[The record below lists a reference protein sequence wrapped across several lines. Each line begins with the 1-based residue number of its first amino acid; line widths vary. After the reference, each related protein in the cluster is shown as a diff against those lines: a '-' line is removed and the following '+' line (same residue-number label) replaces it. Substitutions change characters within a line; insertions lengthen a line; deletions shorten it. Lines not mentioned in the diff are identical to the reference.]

1 MVNILKTSGLLCN
14 GLNRREFL
22 QIGALGLGGWT
33 LPAMRRL
40 EARDA
45 KDVAAT
51 AKSVIMVCLPGGPS
65 HIDMYDPKPDAPVE
79 FRGEFASIRTKVP
92 GLNFCEHLPLQAQIA
107 DKLSVIRGIK
117 FKGRHDPYELLSGY
131 PSARTG
137 EIRAGEKWPA
147 FGSVVSRLRSEE
159 STTIPPYVNLNDLR
173 VVPDTDDPEVP
184 RYLGPEHGPFR
195 PTGPG
200 LENLRLPAGISPN
213 RLDERKTLLAQF
225 DQSRREAEASV
236 GMQALNE
243 LQQRAFGMVTS
254 GAVYQALVLDRED
267 PRVRDRYQG
276 CTDLLLARRLV
287 EAGVS
292 VVTVAQGGAQRG
304 PGLPVFGVWD
314 THTNNFPSMRKL
326 LPAYDR
332 AIFTLLTDLYERGLD
347 QQVAVVIWG
356 EFGRSPRIGD
366 ETRALGS
373 RYATGRGHWWDA
385 GFAIVAG
392 GGLRMGQVVG
402 ETDALAER
410 AKGKPHTPQNVLAT
424 IYHVLGI
431 DPARAFPDYQGRP
444 IHLLDDREKIQELI

>member
-1 MVNILKTSGLLCN
+1 MKLPLRHGLH
-14 GLNRREFL
+14 RREFL
-22 QIGALGLGGWT
+22 QIGALGLGGLT
-33 LPAMRRL
+33 LADVLRL
-40 EARDA
+40 EAHGA
-45 KDVAAT
+45 AAT
-51 AKSVIMVCLPGGPS
+51 AKSVIMVYLPGGPS
-65 HIDMYDPKPDAPVE
+65 HIDMYDPKPDAPME
-79 FRGEFASIRTKVP
+79 YRGEFASIRTKVP
-92 GLNFCEHLPLQAQIA
+92 GMDFCEHMPLQAQIA

-131 PSARTG
+131 PSASSG
-137 EIRAGEKWPA
+137 QIRAGEKWPV
-147 FGSVVSRLRSEE
+147 FGSVVSRLRGDE
-159 STTIPPYVNLNDLR
+159 STAMPPYVNLNDLR
-173 VVPDTDDPEVP
+173 LVPEADDAEVP
-184 RYLGPEHGPFR
+184 RYIGPAHAPFR
-195 PTGPG
+195 PSGPG
-200 LENLRLPAGISPN
+200 LANLRRPADVSSN

-225 DQSRREAEASV
+225 DQTRREAEASEEIH
-236 GMQALNE
+236 ALDE
-243 LQQRAFGMVTS
+243 FQRRAFGMVTS
-254 GAVYQALVLDRED
+254 GAVYQALDLDRED

-292 VVTVAQGGAQRG
+292 VVTVAQGGIQKG

-332 AIFTLLTDLYERGLD
+332 AIFTLLSDLYERGLD

-356 EFGRSPRIGD
+356 EFGRSPKVGD

-373 RYATGRGHWWDA
+373 RFATGRGHWWDA

-402 ETDALAER
+402 ETDARAER
-410 AKGKPHTPQNVLAT
+410 AKGRPYTPQNVLAT

-431 DPARAFPDYQGRP
+431 DPATAFPDYQGRP
-444 IHLLDDREKIQELI
+444 MHLLDDREKIQELI

>member
-1 MVNILKTSGLLCN
+1 MKLPLLH

-22 QIGALGLGGWT
+22 QIGALGLGG
-33 LPAMRRL
+33 LSLADVLRR
-40 EARDA
+40 EAHG
-45 KDVAAT
+45 AAVT
-51 AKSVIMVCLPGGPS
+51 AKSVIMVYLPGGPS

-79 FRGEFASIRTKVP
+79 FRGEFGTIPTKVS
-92 GLNFCEHLPLQAQIA
+92 GLDFCEHMPLQAQIA

-131 PSARTG
+131 PSASSG
-137 EIRAGEKWPA
+137 QIRAGEKWPV
-147 FGSVVSRLRSEE
+147 FGSVVSRLRGEE
-159 STTIPPYVNLNDLR
+159 ASGMPPYVNLNDLR
-173 VVPDTDDPEVP
+173 LVPEADDAEVP
-184 RYLGPEHGPFR
+184 RYIGPAHAPFR
-195 PTGPG
+195 PSGPG
-200 LENLRLPAGISPN
+200 LANLRLPNGVSSN
-213 RLDERKTLLAQF
+213 RLDDRKTLLAQF
-225 DQSRREAEASV
+225 DQTRREAEASEEIH
-236 GMQALNE
+236 ALDE
-243 LQQRAFGMVTS
+243 FQRRAFGMVTS
-254 GAVYQALVLDRED
+254 GAVYQALDLDRED

-292 VVTVAQGGAQRG
+292 VVTVAQGGVQRG

-314 THTNNFPSMRKL
+314 THTDNFPSMRKL

-332 AIFTLLTDLYERGLD
+332 AIFTLLSDLYERGLD

-356 EFGRSPRIGD
+356 EFGRSPKVGD

-373 RYATGRGHWWDA
+373 RFATGRGHWWDA

-402 ETDALAER
+402 ETDARAER
-410 AKGKPHTPQNVLAT
+410 AKGRPYTPQNVLAT

-444 IHLLDDREKIQELI
+444 MHLLDDRETIQELI

>member
-1 MVNILKTSGLLCN
+1 MKLPLRHGLH
-14 GLNRREFL
+14 RREFL
-22 QIGALGLGGWT
+22 QIGALGLGG
-33 LPAMRRL
+33 LSLADALRL
-40 EARDA
+40 EAHG
-45 KDVAAT
+45 AAST
-51 AKSVIMVCLPGGPS
+51 AKSVIMVYLPGGPS

-79 FRGEFASIRTKVP
+79 FRGEFGTIRTKVP
-92 GLNFCEHLPLQAQIA
+92 GLDFCELLPLQAQIA

-131 PSARTG
+131 PSASSG
-137 EIRAGEKWPA
+137 AIRAGEKWPV
-147 FGSVVSRLRSEE
+147 FGSVVSRIRGDEA
-159 STTIPPYVNLNDLR
+159 TDMPPYVNLNDLR
-173 VVPDTDDPEVP
+173 LVPEADDAEVP
-184 RYLGPEHGPFR
+184 RYIGPAHAPFR

-200 LENLRLPAGISPN
+200 LANLRLPNAVSTN
-213 RLDERKTLLAQF
+213 RLDDRKTLLAQF
-225 DQSRREAEASV
+225 DQTRRETEASEEI
-236 GMQALNE
+236 QALDE
-243 LQQRAFGMVTS
+243 FQRRAFGMVTS
-254 GAVYQALVLDRED
+254 GEVYKALDLDRED

-292 VVTVAQGGAQRG
+292 VVTVAQGGIQKS

-326 LPAYDR
+326 LPDYDR
-332 AIFTLLTDLYERGLD
+332 AIFTLLSDLYERGLD
-347 QQVAVVIWG
+347 EKVAVVIWG
-356 EFGRSPRIGD
+356 EFGRSPKVGD

-373 RYATGRGHWWDA
+373 RFATGRGHWWDA

-402 ETDALAER
+402 ETDARAER
-410 AKGKPHTPQNVLAT
+410 AKGRPYTPQNVLAT

-444 IHLLDDREKIQELI
+444 MHLLDDREKIQELI